1 MDATITVICYKS
13 KILKNGESPLM
24 IRVSKDGKRS
34 LKSLGV
40 SINPVFWDFSKNQP
54 TANYPLK
61 AELSTLLSDCLSKY
75 QKRLFE
81 DKIQGIEKTAAE
93 LAEEQRPEVKHLCDR
108 LSVTT

>member
-40 SINPVFWDFSKNQP
+40 SINPVFWGCN
-54 TANYPLK
+54 N
-61 AELSTLLSDCLSKY
+61 
-75 QKRLFE
+75 
-81 DKIQGIEKTAAE
+81 IAASN
-93 LAEEQRPEVKHLCDR
+93 KC
-108 LSVTT
+108 